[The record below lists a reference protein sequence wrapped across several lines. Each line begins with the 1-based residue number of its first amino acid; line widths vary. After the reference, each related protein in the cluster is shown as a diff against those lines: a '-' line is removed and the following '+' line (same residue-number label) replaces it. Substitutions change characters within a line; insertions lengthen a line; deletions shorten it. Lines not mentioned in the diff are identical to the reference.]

1 MLQVYYAEVSKMIRE
16 NSREIKDLYIS
27 TTRRLLIIG
36 IPLIIIPC
44 LLAPFFFP
52 LVFGEVWRDAGL
64 YCLPLAIL
72 ALANFVVSP
81 TSMLSG
87 YGFNHWTLI
96 WDSSRT
102 FLVLVSFYLIQV
114 LSLPILV
121 ALFIYASV
129 MAIMYVVNYLM
140 NIRAITLYLKT

>member
-1 MLQVYYAEVSKMIRE
+1 L
-16 NSREIKDLYIS
+16 
-27 TTRRLLIIG
+27 IG

-52 LVFGEVWRDAGL
+52 LIFGPQWKDAGW

-72 ALANFVVSP
+72 ALSNFVVSP

-87 YGFNHWTLI
+87 YGFYHWTLI
-96 WDSSRT
+96 WDISRT
-102 FLVLVSFYLIQV
+102 LLVFASFYVIQI
-114 LSLPILV
+114 LALPIMM

-129 MAIMYVVNYLM
+129 MALMYGVNYLM
-140 NIRAITLYLKT
+140 NLRAISLYLQRNPQA